1 MLYLNY
7 SQLRQKGKEIFTNVN
22 AIKASIA
29 NNLLMHGW
37 SQQKSLS
44 SRTMIIK
51 RGKFWDIIKLKH
63 GRSVGEDLIMYL
75 NNWSKKHRNSGR
87 LRSSSPFDEAG
98 ATLWWIS
105 SNLWLLYCLF
115 LRPSVRMVIY
125 FFARVYREKGW
136 HTNKRS
142 SSRQTCIYRHTHTE
156 RRDNIHFALGFMA
169 VVDGWNYFTQGKGNL
184 LLRAPALAVKKIWAD
199 LVRRRCCLLGLDMSG
214 SISFF
219 FPSFVSIRNINRCWK
234 RPTSRHKHL
243 LMKIKTAIAWTSDR

>member
-22 AIKASIA
+22 AIKTSIA

-142 SSRQTCIYRHTHTE
+142 SSSLAYTDTHTQRGE
-156 RRDNIHFALGFMA
+156 TTYTSLSVSWQSLTAETTLPRAKAISSFVHLHWRLKKNLGWLSALPLLSFRPRYVWQHF
-169 VVDGWNYFTQGKGNL
+169 
-184 LLRAPALAVKKIWAD
+184 
-199 LVRRRCCLLGLDMSG
+199 
-214 SISFF
+214 SFF
-219 FPSFVSIRNINRCWK
+219 FPGFVSIRNINRCWK